1 MSYANHYAC
10 MPLDRDVF
18 DLWCAN
24 LNISCI
30 DQMWDRH
37 NDSSKL
43 NDEDEDVNIVVEE
56 SDGGVYSDEDDDV
69 SEEVDV
75 VMGGESANALT
86 AMRK

>member
-1 MSYANHYAC
+1 MTAQ
-10 MPLDRDVF
+10 
-18 DLWCAN
+18 N
-24 LNISCI
+24 LNASLSVQSISP
-30 DQMWDRH
+30 H
-37 NDSSKL
+37 
-43 NDEDEDVNIVVEE
+43 VEE